1 MAKTTSEAPTI
12 LSLRNRNRSVVLTY
26 VAWVFFVDNIPSFI
40 NWARYLSPFK
50 YAFDASQQLIFDRN
64 VPCDG
69 SGILQ
74 GFCEDNPNGFVTPDE
89 MRDFLNVNG
98 SVGFNVGLLLV
109 LIIVPRYIAYLAL
122 KVKKGGER
130 S

>member
-1 MAKTTSEAPTI
+1 MDSGRWSPKTDAS
-12 LSLRNRNRSVVLTY
+12 
-26 VAWVFFVDNIPSFI
+26 
-40 NWARYLSPFK
+40 K

-69 SGILQ
+69 SGVLQ

-89 MRDFLNVNG
+89 MNDFLNVDG
-98 SVGFNVGLLLV
+98 SIGFNVGLLLV

-122 KVKKGGER
+122 RAKKSGDR
-130 S
+130 A